1 MIFAEVLVTKIT
13 YMDIIYLHG
22 FNSDGEGWKSAALR
36 RHFPEAKVQA
46 PDLPADPLLVNE
58 LIDHCINRCATP
70 PLLVGSSLGGFY
82 AYCHSSRYQLR
93 ALLFNPSLKPH
104 ITLDD
109 RGIGV
114 FKTWT
119 QERPYHFKREYLSV
133 LEQMKIAADREQNQK
148 LLYFFLATDDEV
160 LNHQQL
166 PELFP
171 EAHVQWFPRAG
182 HRFSKFEKVLKLFK
196 KDF

>member
-1 MIFAEVLVTKIT
+1 MN
-13 YMDIIYLHG
+13 IIYLHG

-36 RHFPEAKVQA
+36 RHFPKAHVQA
-46 PDLPADPLLVNE
+46 PDLPADPLAVKE
-58 LIDHCINRCATP
+58 LIEYCIKNCATP

-82 AYCHSSRYQLR
+82 AYYHSARHQLQ
-93 ALLFNPSLKPH
+93 ALLFNPSLQPH

-119 QERPYHFKREYLSV
+119 QGRHYHFKRDYLSI
-133 LEQMKIAADREQNQK
+133 LEQMKTEAEREQNQK
-148 LLYFFLATDDEV
+148 LLHFFLATDDEV

-166 PELFP
+166 PEQFP

-182 HRFSKFEKVLKLFK
+182 HTFSKFEKVLKLMK
-196 KDF
+196 KEF